1 MQPDFIGPGMT
12 GPRVAEVQ
20 QLVGVRVTGV
30 YDEETTLRVRGLQVI
45 HDLPLR
51 DGVFDDELRS
61 KLARVSG

>member
-1 MQPDFIGPGMT
+1 MQHEFLGPGMT

-20 QLVGVRVTGV
+20 QLIGVRVTGT
-30 YDEETTLRVRGLQVI
+30 YDEETTLKVRGLQVI

-61 KLARVSG
+61 KLVRASG